1 MIRKYQVDGYLDR
14 DLRPRP
20 PGTLADEERHC
31 NTPMEFWEPVVVSL
45 EPGDVLAMRLER
57 TRTTYRATIAA
68 VFRTLAD
75 WHARAEARRKREERQ
90 ARRFTR

>member
-1 MIRKYQVDGYLDR
+1 MTELVKPVRRRSRDQFAQYRKR
-14 DLRPRP
+14 I
-20 PGTLADEERHC
+20 
-31 NTPMEFWEPVVVSL
+31 VVSL

-75 WHARAEARRKREERQ
+75 WHARAEARRKREERK
-90 ARRFTR
+90 ARKLNY